1 MKRSVYRR
9 LVRGLG
15 LGILVLGLSGCL
27 AGVYSKQQYGPN
39 AFQSNIPAGRPLA
52 EVIKQLGAPHAVYS
66 TAKGEDVYVYNSL
79 EGEQILWV
87 FAKVQKRSVVI
98 LARDGKVVDSTVVPT
113 GEGMTVLGPFMAP
126 IFESE

>member
-1 MKRSVYRR
+1 MKRSLYRQMLR
-9 LVRGLG
+9 SLG
-15 LGILVLGLSGCL
+15 LGVLVIGLSGCL

-39 AFQSNIPAGRPLA
+39 AFQSNIPSGRPIA
-52 EVIKQLGAPHAVYS
+52 EVLKQLGAPHSVHS
-66 TAKGEDVYVYNSL
+66 TAKGEDVYVYKSM

-98 LARDGKVVDSTVVPT
+98 LVQDGKVVDSTVVPV